1 MKKNKP
7 FLFLLTSVVIAG
19 IVAFLT
25 FEPKKFAMTL
35 NEEAVYTVVQTPDS
49 CVLRVLNGADAKEY
63 WISGLS
69 TKDVRNTVNM
79 PAQIN
84 GSIIYVDQRPQDKRS
99 SMGMTDDCASNPNGD
114 SQIVIKIDEIKPI
127 YSQAK

>member
-7 FLFLLTSVVIAG
+7 FLLLLTGVIVAA

-25 FEPKKFAMTL
+25 LEPKKFAMTL
-35 NEEAVYTVVQTPDS
+35 NEEAVYTVVQIPDS

-63 WISGLS
+63 WISGQS
-69 TKDVRNTVNM
+69 TKDVRNYVNQ
-79 PAQIN
+79 PAQIK
-84 GSIIYVDQRPQDKRS
+84 GSIINVDQLPQDKHS
-99 SMGMTDDCASNPNGD
+99 SMGMTDDCASNPRGD

-127 YSQAK
+127 HN